1 MNRQRKLAI
10 AGVTGA
16 MLIGAGTGVVLNLPS
31 GAGASGGAGV
41 ATIATDPPSD
51 PVATDSAGTSDG
63 TTDTTSTPASGDS
76 TTPPAGPM
84 GRHSDVLK
92 SSLDELV
99 TAGTITQAQEDAI
112 IAGIEANRPTPPDGQ
127 VPGGDGGGFPGQGGR
142 GPGMGHGGPGMG
154 GGMGGPGMGGRG
166 AHLDAAATALGI
178 TADEL
183 KTELEAGKTIA
194 DVATEKGI
202 DVQTVI
208 DAIVAAETANI
219 TERVTDMVNGVKPT
233 PPADAPADAPAD
245 DSGATTTT
253 GG

>member
-31 GAGASGGAGV
+31 GAGASGAAGV
-41 ATIATDPPSD
+41 AMIATDPPSD
-51 PVATDSAGTSDG
+51 PVATDNASTSDG
-63 TTDTTSTPASGDS
+63 TTDTATPASGDS
-76 TTPPAGPM
+76 TTTPAGPI
-84 GRHSDVLK
+84 GRHGDVLK
-92 SSLDELV
+92 NSLDELV

-127 VPGGDGGGFPGQGGR
+127 FPGDGAGFPGQGGR
-142 GPGMGHGGPGMG
+142 GPGMDH
-154 GGMGGPGMGGRG
+154 GGPGMGGRG

-178 TADEL
+178 TTDEL

-194 DVATEKGI
+194 DIATEKGI

-208 DAIVAAETANI
+208 NAIVAAETANI

-233 PPADAPADAPAD
+233 PPADAPAD

-253 GG
+253 IG